1 MPNRDGTGPHG
12 MGPGTGRGLGRWCQ
26 FDFLNNRPGTKR
38 ATILAAVVPL
48 VGALIRDITNPNGV
62 LRFFAR
68 KLLGQKKTTDRN
80 KAIKANY
87 TVLSKENTDQ
97 ENSTP

>member
-1 MPNRDGTGPHG
+1 MPNRDGTGPG
-12 MGPGTGRGLGRWCQ
+12 GTGPGTGKGLGRWCQ
-26 FDFLNNRPGTKR
+26 FGFLNSRTDRKR
-38 ATILAAVVPL
+38 ATIFAAAVPL

-62 LRFFAR
+62 VRFLAR

-80 KAIKANY
+80 KAINAHY

-97 ENSTP
+97 ENSNL

>member
-1 MPNRDGTGPHG
+1 MPNRDGTGPRG
-12 MGPGTGRGLGRWCQ
+12 MGPGTGRGPGRWCQ
-26 FDFLNNRPGTKR
+26 FDFLTNRTSRKR
-38 ATILAAVVPL
+38 ATIFAAVVPL

-68 KLLGQKKTTDRN
+68 KLLGQQKTTDRN

-97 ENSTP
+97 ENSNP